1 MKLHNYPTRAEWLA
15 ARRLGLGGSDIPAIL
30 GISPY
35 STPLQVWSSKVG
47 LDEEREESYVL
58 RRGSHMEPLL
68 WRELAAE
75 VPGLRAIPQSM
86 TIVEGDEPWMR
97 YSPDAFLAIETPGN
111 YVEALGEG
119 KSHPRGASEWD
130 DGVPPHVVA
139 QVQWGMH
146 VCARLPLAYVA
157 VDLGTEFKWARV
169 GRDPDWW
176 PTHEETIRAFWR
188 SVETE
193 TPPAPTGDEG
203 DTSALARMFPR
214 EAPGKIV
221 SLPGAMI
228 SLAEAWDAAAAAEKA
243 AAAERERI
251 GNEIRAAMKDAERV
265 VLPDGSGWTWRVQE
279 RVKRI
284 ADPSGEKTV
293 SRVLLRAKA
302 RKER

>member
-1 MKLHNYPTRAEWLA
+1 MSVATTYADRAAWLA
-15 ARRLGLGGSDIPAIL
+15 ARRLGIGGSDVPAIL
-30 GISPY
+30 GLSPY
-35 STPLQVWSSKVG
+35 STPLQVWASKVG
-47 LDEEREESYVL
+47 IAEELDESYVL

-68 WRELAAE
+68 WRELE
-75 VPGLRAIPQSM
+75 SELPGIRTFPQSL
-86 TIVEGDEPWMR
+86 TIVVGAEPWMR
-97 YSPDAFLAIETPGN
+97 YSPDAWVSTSTPGDFR
-111 YVEALGEG
+111 EALGEG

-146 VCARLPLAYVA
+146 VCDLPSAYVA

-169 GRDPDWW
+169 DRDPEWW
-176 PTHEETIRAFWR
+176 PTHEATLRAFWHA
-188 SVETE
+188 VETE

-214 EAPGKIV
+214 EKPGTIV
-221 SLPGAMI
+221 SLPGAMLSI
-228 SLAEAWDAAAAAEKA
+228 AEAWDAAAAAERT
-243 AAAERERI
+243 AAEERQRI
-251 GNEIRAAMKDAERV
+251 GNLIRAEMKEAERV

-279 RVKRI
+279 RVKMV
-284 ADPSGEKTV
+284 ADPDGAKSS